1 MQQSKEKAEEELEDF
16 QANNEENLLPKKNT
30 TSDKIVF
37 DSLIYLPKTL
47 KFFGNLDE
55 QKVPQGQGRI
65 LNIADEDVIEGQF
78 EQGMP
83 DGKVIFHFTHSQKLH
98 FELEDGYPIK
108 GEYDKE

>member
-1 MQQSKEKAEEELEDF
+1 M
-16 QANNEENLLPKKNT
+16 LPKKNT

-65 LNIADEDVIEGQF
+65 LNIADEDVIEG
-78 EQGMP
+78 
-83 DGKVIFHFTHSQKLH
+83 
-98 FELEDGYPIK
+98 
-108 GEYDKE
+108 